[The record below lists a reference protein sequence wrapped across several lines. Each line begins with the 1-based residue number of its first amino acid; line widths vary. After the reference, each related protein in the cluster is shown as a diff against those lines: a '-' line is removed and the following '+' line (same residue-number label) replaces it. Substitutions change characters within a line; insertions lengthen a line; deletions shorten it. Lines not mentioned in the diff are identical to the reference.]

1 MADTIT
7 KRIRLRQGDSTTAK
21 ANNEILRQGE
31 AFFETDTGDI
41 KVGDGETRYN
51 NLLGIVSESNI
62 AQKIA
67 QGIYTGCNLSEK
79 FAAEIA
85 NYSSTAAWLHARCA
99 AGNFAGIHPF
109 DYWYEATSAATI
121 AGTSVPAQ
129 NRKCVIAGINLYKGT
144 GDTELTDNHL
154 VIWAGLSDMNVTFN
168 DVNSNNGS
176 TYNASPVLAS
186 KAWAVLN
193 GVNNVGT
200 NKTGS
205 VGYNANGAGFL
216 QTFSS
221 TLQGYMKNMRCF
233 MGERYSSTAAVTN
246 DTGQNW
252 KDRGKLFLPSEIEV
266 YGCMIHSNNTAQT
279 YGNQEGYG
287 PYCHW
292 PIFKSAGTNGRLR
305 EGRAS
310 WWLGSVV
317 GGSSSGVCYVSGDGG
332 ANGFDATSTWIRLPL
347 CFILA

>member
-1 MADTIT
+1 MTDTIARMT
-7 KRIRLRQGDSTTAK
+7 MRQGSK
-21 ANNEILRQGE
+21 AAAESANEVLLSGE
-31 AFFETDTGDI
+31 YFYETDTGRI
-41 KVGDGETRYN
+41 KVGDGDTAYKN
-51 NLLGIVSESNI
+51 IISFSEEAAI
-62 AQKIA
+62 AVMLE

-99 AGNFAGIHPF
+99 AGNFAGIHQF

-121 AGTSVPAQ
+121 AGTSISAQ
-129 NRKCVIAGINLYKGT
+129 NRKCTIAGINLYKGT
-144 GDTELTDNHL
+144 GNTELTDNHL
-154 VIWAGLSDMNVTFN
+154 VIWAGLSDMNITFN
-168 DVNSNNGS
+168 DTNSNNGS

-292 PIFKSAGTNGRLR
+292 PIFKSAGKNGRLR

-317 GGSSSGVCYVSGDGG
+317 GGSSSRVCSVHGNGYADGY
-332 ANGFDATSTWIRLPL
+332 DATGTWLRLPL

>member
-1 MADTIT
+1 MTDTIA
-7 KRIRLRQGDSTTAK
+7 RMVMRQGSK
-21 ANNEILRQGE
+21 AAAESANEVLLQGE
-31 AFFETDTGDI
+31 FFYETDTGRI
-41 KVGDGETRYN
+41 KVGDGDTQYKK
-51 NLLGIVSESNI
+51 IISFSEEAAI
-62 AQKIA
+62 AIMLE

-144 GDTELTDNHL
+144 GDTELTSNHL

-221 TLQGYMKNMRCF
+221 ALQGYMKNMRCF

-305 EGRAS
+305 EGRAA

-317 GGSSSGVCYVSGDGG
+317 GGSSSRVCVVSGGG
-332 ANGFDATSTWIRLPL
+332 VADSIDATGALRRLPL